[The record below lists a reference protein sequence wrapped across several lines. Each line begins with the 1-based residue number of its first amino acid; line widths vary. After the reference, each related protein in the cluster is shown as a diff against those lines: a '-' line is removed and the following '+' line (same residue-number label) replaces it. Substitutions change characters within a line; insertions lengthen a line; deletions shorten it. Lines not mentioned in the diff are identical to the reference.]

1 MSGAIDFDG
10 INAAALRSAR
20 SFLSGLIPGGKF
32 RSLEYLVRNPRR
44 DDREPGSFSINY
56 KTGKWGDFATK
67 DRGGDLISLV
77 AHLRNC
83 SQGEAAR
90 WLADKLG
97 VPAFKSNGVVSRPN
111 GVNGHSNGAALLAS
125 PKVISSGDDEPP
137 RQSDE
142 IRRHSYHNGDG
153 VAVRIKIKYADDR
166 YAQWYRADGCWQNK
180 KPDDYQPVPY
190 ITAALA
196 PSIQS

>member
-97 VPAFKSNGVVSRPN
+97 VPAFKSKGVVSRPN
-111 GVNGHSNGAALLAS
+111 GSTVTATAQRYLLHQRSFHRETTNRRDRVMRFAGTATTTAMAS
-125 PKVISSGDDEPP
+125 PYGSRS
-137 RQSDE
+137 
-142 IRRHSYHNGDG
+142 IRR
-153 VAVRIKIKYADDR
+153 
-166 YAQWYRADGCWQNK
+166 
-180 KPDDYQPVPY
+180 
-190 ITAALA
+190 
-196 PSIQS
+196 